1 MEKWNLGAASGRMGR
16 WMPGRRQQM
25 LTTQATFFL
34 AKIGSSKV
42 ENLSQEAAGA
52 RGMECGECEVIL

>member
-1 MEKWNLGAASGRMGR
+1 
-16 WMPGRRQQM
+16 M

-34 AKIGSSKV
+34 AKIGSFKV

-52 RGMECGECEVIL
+52 GGMGCGECEVIL